1 MKKILTLLC
10 FSALLAMEVPAQSIS
25 LPPSGDN
32 QKSVVTQYIGSL
44 ANVSVKYN
52 SPDVTGPNGE
62 DRKGQIWGQLVP
74 YGLNVVNFG
83 LGNPSPWRVGAN
95 ENTVIK
101 FSHDVL
107 IEGKPLEAGKYGL
120 HLIVEE
126 TGPWTWIFSKNYSAW
141 GSYFY
146 EESDDALRVQVDPA
160 DHPYTEWLTFDFVE
174 RGPSSATLAMK
185 WENKM
190 VPMRIEVD
198 NMADLYVSKY
208 KQELQGSAGFNHQ
221 NLVAASQ
228 YCVQNDTHLEDA
240 LVWADQ
246 AINAPF
252 IGVKNFSTMQ
262 NKASVLMKLG
272 KMEEAEALMNEA
284 MHHPA
289 TTAFEIH
296 TFGRQL
302 IAMDKKDKAL
312 EVFKYNHDR
321 FKGAWP
327 TNVGMA
333 RGLSAM
339 GMYGEALKYAEMA
352 HEEAPDQLN
361 KDSMKAA
368 VEKLKDKQDIN

>member
-10 FSALLAMEVPAQSIS
+10 FSALLALEVPAQSIS

-32 QKSVVTQYIGSL
+32 QKSIVTQYIGSL

-107 IEGKPLEAGKYGL
+107 IEGMPLKAGKYGL

-174 RGPSSATLAMK
+174 RDPSSTTLAMK

-190 VPMRIEVD
+190 VPLHIELD
-198 NMADLYVSKY
+198 NMADLYVSKF

-272 KMEEAEALMNEA
+272 KMEEAEALMTEA

-302 IAMDKKDKAL
+302 IARDKKDKAL

-352 HEEAPDQLN
+352 YEEAPDQLN

-368 VEKLKDKQDIN
+368 VEKLKDRQDIN

>member
-32 QKSVVTQYIGSL
+32 QKSIVTQYIGSL

-107 IEGKPLEAGKYGL
+107 IDGKPLKAGKYGL

-160 DHPYTEWLTFDFVE
+160 DHPYTEWLTFDFVD

-272 KMEEAEALMNEA
+272 KMEEAETLMTEA

-368 VEKLKDKQDIN
+368 VEKLKDRQDIN

>member
-32 QKSVVTQYIGSL
+32 QKSIVTQYIGSL

-107 IEGKPLEAGKYGL
+107 IEGKPLKAGKYGL

-160 DHPYTEWLTFDFVE
+160 DHPYTEWLTFDFVD

-272 KMEEAEALMNEA
+272 KMEEAEALMTEA

>member
-10 FSALLAMEVPAQSIS
+10 FFALLALEVPAQSIS

-32 QKSVVTQYIGSL
+32 QKSIVTQYMGSL

-62 DRKGQIWGQLVP
+62 DRTGQIWGQLVP
-74 YGLNVVNFG
+74 YGLNAVNFG

-107 IEGKPLEAGKYGL
+107 IEGKPLKAGKYGL

-126 TGPWTWIFSKNYSAW
+126 TGPWTWIFTKNHSAW

-146 EESDDALRVQVDPA
+146 EESHDALRVQVDPA
-160 DHPYTEWLTFDFVE
+160 EHPYTEWLTFEFVE

-198 NMADLYVSKY
+198 DMAALYVSKF

-228 YCVQNDTHLEDA
+228 FCLQHDTHLEDA

-252 IGVKNFSTMQ
+252 IGVKNFSTLQ
-262 NKASVLMKLG
+262 NKGNVLMKLG
-272 KMEEAEALMNEA
+272 KMDEAEEIMTEA

-289 TTAFEIH
+289 TSAFEIH
-296 TFGRQL
+296 SFGRQM
-302 IAMDKKDKAL
+302 IAMGKKDKAL

-339 GMYGEALKYAEMA
+339 GMYSEALKYAEMA

-368 VEKLKDKQDIN
+368 VEKLKERQDIN